1 MEKQII
7 EQIKESLRKEER
19 TSKRITR
26 ALRCL
31 ECNYFQGAIDACDLA
46 LRDAEIIEQR
56 LAIMA
61 LKELA
66 TKRDKQLTEG
76 FLKEAYE
83 I

>member
-1 MEKQII
+1 MDERVIEK
-7 EQIKESLRKEER
+7 IKETLKKEEV

-46 LRDAEIIEQR
+46 LRDAEQR

-66 TKRDKQLTEG
+66 AKRDKELTEG
-76 FLKEAYE
+76 FLKKAYE

>member
-1 MEKQII
+1 MEVQII
-7 EQIKESLRKEER
+7 EKIKESLKKEER

-31 ECNYFQGAIDACDLA
+31 ECNYFQGAIEACDLA

-61 LKELA
+61 LRELA
-66 TKRDKQLTEG
+66 VKTDKKLIEE
-76 FLKEAYE
+76 FLKEAYKM
-83 I
+83 

>member
-1 MEKQII
+1 MDERVIEK
-7 EQIKESLRKEER
+7 IKETLKKEEV

-46 LRDAEIIEQR
+46 LRDVEAIEQR

-66 TKRDKQLTEG
+66 AKRDKELTEG
-76 FLKEAYE
+76 FLKKAYE